1 MAEAEL
7 FAVGGWHF
15 GVPGILVP
23 KTTMKTE
30 DYFAKARHIVAEDR
44 GYVVEEYDTDALI
57 AALDALRDDQRRGR
71 IAEALTEAYGG
82 IDGAAR
88 AANLLVRW
96 MAQPP
101 AEQAKKTGESQ
112 PSS

>member
-15 GVPGILVP
+15 GVPSVLVP
-23 KTTMKTE
+23 KTALKTE
-30 DYFAKARHIVAEDR
+30 DHVAKAENIVAGDR

-57 AALDALRDDQRRGR
+57 AALDALRDDGRRGR

-88 AANLLVRW
+88 AADLLVKW
-96 MAQPP
+96 VAQPP
-101 AEQAKKTGESQ
+101 AEQAQKTGESR